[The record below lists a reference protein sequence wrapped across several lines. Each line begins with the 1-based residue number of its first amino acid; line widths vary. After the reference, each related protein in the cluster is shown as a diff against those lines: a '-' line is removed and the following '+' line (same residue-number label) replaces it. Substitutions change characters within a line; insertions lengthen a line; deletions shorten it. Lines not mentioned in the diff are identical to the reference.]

1 MGQGYTRTSTANIA
15 TGKVINAADLNAEYN
30 LIEDA
35 FSNSTGHDHSGAS
48 NGAPID
54 QIGPNLE
61 LIVETGAIK
70 PQSAT
75 PAIDI
80 GASGY
85 KFKDG
90 YFSGTVDIDT
100 NADIAGT
107 LNVGAAATLGNNLS
121 VTGTTTLTST
131 LTANG
136 DVVLGSDS
144 ADTVTVNGDIA
155 SHLLTSTGGTYD
167 IGSATA
173 ADKWRNIYITG
184 TANLPTV
191 SSTTATVGTLTVNT
205 SLTVPDNSIAL
216 GTKTTGNYVAS
227 VAAGTAIDIGGTA
240 GEGWTATVNL
250 DLSELTTST
259 TDGDGDYFVV
269 VDSSN
274 AQKKLT
280 KANINLSGFNN
291 DLTLA
296 SGTVTSVDSGD
307 YLTGGP
313 ITSSGTLAVD
323 ATSANTAS
331 KVVARDSSGN
341 FSAGTITATLSGSAT
356 SVSST
361 LTRGTY
367 LTGSNFNGSAA
378 TTWAVDAAS
387 TNTASKVVARDS
399 NGDFSAGTI
408 TAALNGNATTATTA
422 TTASGLSGVTAS
434 AAELNYNDITTLG
447 TSEASKVVTADANGD
462 VNLSEE
468 LKAKSYN
475 ETYSTVSSSS
485 GTLTIDCE
493 TANIFQVTLSE
504 NVTTISVT
512 NPPASGTAYGF
523 ILRVVQDT
531 TARTVTWPSSFKFS
545 SGIEPVVSTGSGAID
560 VYGFFTTDGGT
571 NWYAFTAGQDMS

>member
-1 MGQGYTRTSTANIA
+1 MGQGYTRTSTATIA
-15 TGKVINAADLNAEYN
+15 TGKVINAADFNAEYN

-35 FSNSTGHDHSGAS
+35 FNNSTGHDHSGAA

-136 DVVLGSDS
+136 NVVLGSDN
-144 ADTVTVNGDIA
+144 ADTVTVNADIA
-155 SHLLTSTGGTYD
+155 SHLLTSAGDTYD

-173 ADKWRNIYITG
+173 ADKWRHIYITG
-184 TANLPTV
+184 TANLPTI
-191 SSTTATVGTLTVNT
+191 SSTTATIGTLTVST

-216 GTKTTGNYVAS
+216 GTKTTGNYVAAVS
-227 VAAGTAIDIGGTA
+227 AGDAIDINGTA

-259 TDGDGDYFVV
+259 EDGDGDYFVV
-269 VDSSN
+269 VDSAN

-296 SGTVTSVDSGD
+296 SGTVTSIEAGD
-307 YLTGGP
+307 YLTGGT

-323 ATSANTAS
+323 ATSNNTAS
-331 KVVARDSSGN
+331 KVVARDGSGN

-356 SVSST
+356 SVSNT

-367 LTGSNFNGSAA
+367 LTGDNFNGSAA
-378 TTWAVDAAS
+378 TTWAVDATSA
-387 TNTASKVVARDS
+387 NTASKVVVRDS
-399 NGDFSAGTI
+399 SGDFSANII
-408 TAALNGNATTATTA
+408 TADLSGNATTATTA
-422 TTASGLSGVTAS
+422 TTASALSGVTAS
-434 AAELNYNDITTLG
+434 ATELNYNDITTLG

>member
-1 MGQGYTRTSTANIA
+1 MGQGYTRTSTATIA
-15 TGKVINAADLNAEYN
+15 TGKVINAADFNAEYN

-35 FSNSTGHDHSGAS
+35 FNSSTGHDHSGAS

-136 DVVLGSDS
+136 NVILGSDS
-144 ADTVTVNGDIA
+144 ADTVTVNADIA
-155 SHLLTSTGGTYD
+155 SHLLTSTGDTYD
-167 IGSATA
+167 IGSAIA

-184 TANLPTV
+184 TANLPTI
-191 SSTTATVGTLTVNT
+191 SSTTATVGTLTVST

-259 TDGDGDYFVV
+259 ADDDGDYFVV

-331 KVVARDSSGN
+331 KVVARDASGN
-341 FSAGTITATLSGSAT
+341 FSAGTISATLSGSAT

-361 LTRGTY
+361 LTRGDY

-378 TTWAVDAAS
+378 TTWAVDATSA
-387 TNTASKVVARDS
+387 NTASKVVARDS
-399 NGDFSAGTI
+399 NGDFSANTI

-523 ILRVVQDT
+523 TLRVVQDT
-531 TARTVTWPSSFKFS
+531 TTRTITWPTSFKFA
-545 SGIEPVVSTGSGAID
+545 GGTDPVVTTTGSAVD
-560 VYGFFTTDGGT
+560 VYAFFTTDGGT
-571 NWYAFTAGQDMS
+571 TWYGFVAGQDMK

>member
-1 MGQGYTRTSTANIA
+1 MGQGYTRTSTATIA
-15 TGKVINAADLNAEYN
+15 TGKVINAADFNAEYN

-35 FSNSTGHDHSGAS
+35 FNNSTGHDHSGAA

-136 DVVLGSDS
+136 NVVLGSDN
-144 ADTVTVNGDIA
+144 ADTVTVNADIA
-155 SHLLTSTGGTYD
+155 SHLLTSAGDTYD

-173 ADKWRNIYITG
+173 ADKWRHIYITG
-184 TANLPTV
+184 TANLPTI
-191 SSTTATVGTLTVNT
+191 SSTTATIGTLTVST

-216 GTKTTGNYVAS
+216 GTKTTGNYVAAVS
-227 VAAGTAIDIGGTA
+227 AGDAIDINGTA

-259 TDGDGDYFVV
+259 EDGDGDYFVV
-269 VDSSN
+269 VDSAN

-296 SGTVTSVDSGD
+296 SGTVTSIEAGD
-307 YLTGGP
+307 YLTGGT

-331 KVVARDSSGN
+331 KVVARDGSGN

-356 SVSST
+356 SVSNT

-367 LTGSNFNGSAA
+367 LTGDNFNGSAA
-378 TTWAVDAAS
+378 TTWAVDATSA
-387 TNTASKVVARDS
+387 NTASKVVVRDS
-399 NGDFSAGTI
+399 SGDFSANII
-408 TAALNGNATTATTA
+408 TADLSGNATTATTA
-422 TTASGLSGVTAS
+422 TTASALSGVTAS
-434 AAELNYNDITTLG
+434 ATELNYNDITTLG

>member
-1 MGQGYTRTSTANIA
+1 MGQGYTRTSTATIA
-15 TGKVINAADLNAEYN
+15 TGKVINAADFNAEYN

-35 FSNSTGHDHSGAS
+35 FNNSTGHDHSGAA

-136 DVVLGSDS
+136 NVVLGSDS
-144 ADTVTVNGDIA
+144 ADTVTVNADIA
-155 SHLLTSTGGTYD
+155 SHLLTSAGDTYD

-184 TANLPTV
+184 TANLPTI
-191 SSTTATVGTLTVNT
+191 SSTTATVGTLTVST
-205 SLTVPDNSIAL
+205 GLTVPDNSIAL

-259 TDGDGDYFVV
+259 ADDDGDYFVV

-296 SGTVTSVDSGD
+296 SGTVTSVDS
-307 YLTGGP
+307 
-313 ITSSGTLAVD
+313 
-323 ATSANTAS
+323 
-331 KVVARDSSGN
+331 
-341 FSAGTITATLSGSAT
+341 
-356 SVSST
+356 
-361 LTRGTY
+361 
-367 LTGSNFNGSAA
+367 
-378 TTWAVDAAS
+378 W
-387 TNTASKVVARDS
+387 
-399 NGDFSAGTI
+399 
-408 TAALNGNATTATTA
+408 
-422 TTASGLSGVTAS
+422 
-434 AAELNYNDITTLG
+434 
-447 TSEASKVVTADANGD
+447 
-462 VNLSEE
+462 
-468 LKAKSYN
+468 
-475 ETYSTVSSSS
+475 
-485 GTLTIDCE
+485 
-493 TANIFQVTLSE
+493 
-504 NVTTISVT
+504 
-512 NPPASGTAYGF
+512 
-523 ILRVVQDT
+523 
-531 TARTVTWPSSFKFS
+531 
-545 SGIEPVVSTGSGAID
+545 
-560 VYGFFTTDGGT
+560 
-571 NWYAFTAGQDMS
+571 

>member
-35 FSNSTGHDHSGAS
+35 FSNSTGHDHSGAA

-136 DVVLGSDS
+136 NVVLGSDS

-155 SHLLTSTGGTYD
+155 SHLLPSAGATYN

-173 ADKWRNIYITG
+173 AEKWQNIYIDG

-191 SSTTATVGTLTVNT
+191 SSTTATIGTLTIST

-227 VAAGTAIDIGGTA
+227 VAAGDAIDISGTA

-259 TDGDGDYFVV
+259 ANDDGEYFVV

-296 SGTVTSVDSGD
+296 SGTVTSIEAGD
-307 YLTGGP
+307 YLTGGT
-313 ITSSGTLAVD
+313 ITTSGTIAVD

-341 FSAGTITATLSGSAT
+341 FSANTITATLSGSAT

-361 LTRGTY
+361 LTRGDY

-378 TTWAVDAAS
+378 TTWAVDATSA
-387 TNTASKVVARDS
+387 NTASKVVARDS

-408 TAALNGNATTATTA
+408 TAALSGNATTATTA
-422 TTASGLSGVTAS
+422 TTASALSGVTAS
-434 AAELNYNDITTLG
+434 SEELNYNDITTLG